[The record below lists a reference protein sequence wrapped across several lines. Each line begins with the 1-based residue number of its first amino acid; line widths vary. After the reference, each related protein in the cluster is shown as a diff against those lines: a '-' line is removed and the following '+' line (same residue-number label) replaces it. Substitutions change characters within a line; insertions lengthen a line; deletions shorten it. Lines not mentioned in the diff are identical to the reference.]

1 MSVLTDSLG
10 GNDILVAPDETTNTH
25 DIAQL
30 LSRIAAYAGIAVPT
44 FRFEMLEYGRDGAQV
59 QFLDAEGQATE
70 MWLACFST
78 GSVSGVSIRKIRRTD
93 YPLLWIPKNAEQQPL
108 ILKGAKANGVYTAED
123 VLGNQVL
130 LAPAQALQGVCLRL
144 LTAPLTDPH
153 EEAPKTAK
161 QWFRF
166 AVGRHR
172 KVFVEAI
179 FASFIT
185 SALGLFIALYTM
197 QVYDR
202 VVPTRGYSTLLVLSI
217 GVVLAI
223 GFEYMMKQARSRI
236 VDIASKKID
245 LELSSVFFGKA
256 MDIRMDARPPTVGTF
271 ASQIRHFESVRDFM
285 TSSTLFILADAPF
298 AVLFIGV
305 IAIIG
310 GPVALVPLLMM
321 PLAVASS
328 FFFLRKVRSISAE
341 NMKESNQKNGLLIEA
356 IDGVESVKA
365 CGGEWKVQDRY
376 RQLTATISY
385 SDLKMRTMQ
394 ARAANMGQVIHNI
407 NYVGMIAVGAFAIT
421 QGMITMGAL
430 IACSI
435 IAGRALSPI
444 SQIPS
449 LVMRWNQASIA
460 LESLDN
466 IMAMPSDREANN
478 RLIVPNKCQGDLLF
492 KHVTFNFIKE
502 KPALTLD
509 DLHIKP
515 GERVAIIGPV
525 GSGKSTLIK
534 LLSGLYRPSGGA
546 VLLDDV
552 DMQQLAPQYVREHIG
567 YLPQDVRLFSGT
579 LRDNLTLGL
588 PTPSDSKLLKA
599 CQLTGLQNI
608 ILAHPQGLELP
619 IAEGGRGLSGG
630 QRQLVGL
637 TRLLLAQP
645 KIMLLDEPTAAMDG
659 QLEASVMAHLFDE
672 IAPSTTLVVVT
683 HKPNLLRHVNR
694 LIVIENGRMMMDG
707 PRDNVLAMLQPKIA
721 NA

>member
-1 MSVLTDSLG
+1 MSVLTEPFASD
-10 GNDILVAPDETTNTH
+10 DIIVAPDKSANTH

-30 LSRIAAYAGIAVPT
+30 LSRIAALNGVAVPT
-44 FRFEMLEYGRDGAQV
+44 FRFEMLEYGRNGAQV
-59 QFLDAEGQATE
+59 HFLDAQGQAIE

-78 GSVSGVSIRKIRRTD
+78 GSVTQIPVQKIKRGD
-93 YPLLWIPKNAEQQPL
+93 FPLFWVADTPDQPPL
-108 ILKGAKANGVYTAED
+108 ILKGAKSNGVYTAED
-123 VLGNQVL
+123 VLGNQIFL
-130 LAPAQALQGVCLRL
+130 PPDQALEGACLRL
-144 LTAPLTDPH
+144 ITSPLVDQQDQT
-153 EEAPKTAK
+153 PKTAK

-166 AVGRHR
+166 AVAQHR
-172 KVFVEAI
+172 GVFLEAI

-202 VVPTRGYSTLLVLSI
+202 VVPTRGYSTLWVLTI

-298 AVLFIGV
+298 AVLFIAV
-305 IAIIG
+305 MAIIG
-310 GPVALVPLLMM
+310 GPVALVPLVMM
-321 PLAVASS
+321 PLAVVSS
-328 FFFLRKVRSISAE
+328 FFFLRKVRQISAE

-376 RQLTATISY
+376 RHLTATISH

-394 ARAANMGQVIHNI
+394 ARAANMGQVIHNL
-407 NYVGMIAVGAFAIT
+407 NYIGMIAVGAFAIT
-421 QGMITMGAL
+421 QGIITMGAL

-460 LESLDN
+460 LDSLDN
-466 IMAMPSDREANN
+466 IMAMPSDRDCNN
-478 RLIVPNKCQGDLLF
+478 RLIVPNKCQGDLLL
-492 KHVTFNFIKE
+492 KNVSFNFIKE
-502 KPALTLD
+502 KAALNVD
-509 DLHIKP
+509 ELHIKP
-515 GERVAIIGPV
+515 GERVGIIGPV

-534 LLSGLYRPSGGA
+534 LLSGLYCPSDGA

-588 PTPSDSKLLKA
+588 PTPSDSRLLKA

-608 ILAHPQGLELP
+608 IIAHPQGLELP
-619 IAEGGRGLSGG
+619 ITEGGRGLSGG

-659 QLEASVMAHLFDE
+659 QLEASVMAHLFEE
-672 IAPSTTLVVVT
+672 IASSTTLIVVT
-683 HKPNLLRHVNR
+683 HKPNILRHVDR
-694 LIVIENGRMMMDG
+694 LLVVENGRVMLNG
-707 PRDNVLAMLQPKIA
+707 PRDNVLQMLKPKITSQ
-721 NA
+721 

>member
-1 MSVLTDSLG
+1 MSAVINQDNFSSQEQAQDFVQTR
-10 GNDILVAPDETTNTH
+10 NT
-25 DIAQL
+25 ATL
-30 LSRIAAYAGIAVPT
+30 LSRIAAHAGVAVPT
-44 FRFEMLEYGRDGAQV
+44 FRFEMIEHGRDGAQV
-59 QFLDAEGQATE
+59 QGLALEEQATE

-78 GSVSGVSIRKIRRTD
+78 GSAQRIALRSVKRGD
-93 YPLLWIPKNAEQQPL
+93 YPLLWVPADAALPPL
-108 ILKGAKANGVYTAED
+108 VLKGAKVNGVYTAED
-123 VLGNQVL
+123 APGNSGPL
-130 LAPAQALQGVCLRL
+130 SPAEAAKGVCLAL
-144 LTAPLTDPH
+144 QTAPVAGPQKR
-153 EEAPKTAK
+153 APKTAK

-166 AVGRHR
+166 VVGRYR
-172 KVFVEAI
+172 KVFAEAV

-185 SALGLFIALYTM
+185 SILGLFIALYTM

-202 VVPTRGYSTLLVLSI
+202 VVPTRGYSTLWVLTI

-271 ASQIRHFESVRDFM
+271 ASQVRHFESVRDFM

-298 AVLFIGV
+298 AVMFIGV

-310 GPVALVPLLMM
+310 GPVALVPLVMM

-328 FFFLRKVRSISAE
+328 FFFLRKVKAISAE

-356 IDGVESVKA
+356 VDGAESVKA
-365 CGGEWKVQDRY
+365 CGGEWKIQDRY
-376 RQLTATISY
+376 RQLTATISH
-385 SDLKMRTMQ
+385 SDLKMRIMQ
-394 ARAANMGQVIHNI
+394 SRAANMGQVIHNV

-421 QGMITMGAL
+421 EGMITMGAL

-444 SQIPS
+444 SQIPG
-449 LVMRWNQASIA
+449 LVMRWNQTSIA
-460 LESLDN
+460 LEGLDN
-466 IMAMPSDREANN
+466 IMAMPSDREAGN
-478 RLIVPNKCQGDLLF
+478 RLVVPSQCQGDLML
-492 KHVTFNFIKE
+492 KNLTFNFIQE
-502 KPALTLD
+502 KPVLTLD
-509 DLHIKP
+509 NVHIKP
-515 GERVAIIGPV
+515 GERIAIIGPV

-534 LLSGLYRPSGGA
+534 LLSGLYLPTSGS

-552 DMQQLAPQYVREHIG
+552 DMQQLAPQFVREHIG

-588 PTPSDSKLLKA
+588 PTPSDSRLLNA

-608 ILAHPQGLELP
+608 IQAHPQGLELP
-619 IAEGGRGLSGG
+619 IAEGGQGLSGG

-659 QLEASVMAHLFDE
+659 QLEDSVMSHLFSE
-672 IAPSTTLVVVT
+672 IAATTTLIVVT
-683 HKPNLLRHVNR
+683 HKPNLLRHVDR
-694 LIVIENGRMMMDG
+694 LMVIENGRLMMDG
-707 PRDNVLAMLQPKIA
+707 PREKVLEMLRPKPVQS
-721 NA
+721 